1 MDTHHIQIAGVHFSV
16 QCQDA
21 VISRQ
26 MDSAYSSFAGNVNTN
41 FHDLEIRIDL
51 KIGQKPDTGIW
62 EKIFDSES
70 SWSMFR
76 KDDTY
81 CIALKPEG
89 FNQAIWQ
96 VVVKPGFTDA
106 TVYCDKGMLNADEE
120 LHSPV
125 CYPLDQILLMYI
137 LGSRQG
143 LLLHAAG
150 AVFGQGRGFLFPGK
164 SGAGKS
170 TLSHQIIANSEKSLL
185 SDDRIIIRRHEQ
197 SFAAYG
203 TPWPG
208 EAGIA
213 ENRRTDL
220 SAIFF
225 LQQENACSI
234 RKLHPKEAYKALF
247 QTVSIPWYDR
257 EMMSNI
263 MGFCEEIINNVP
275 CYEFAFTPGKEA
287 VTTLMDFN
295 EAS

>member
-1 MDTHHIQIAGVHFSV
+1 
-16 QCQDA
+16 
-21 VISRQ
+21 
-26 MDSAYSSFAGNVNTN
+26 MDSAYSSFTGDGNTD

-51 KIGQKPDTGIW
+51 RIGKKPDTGIW

-76 KDDTY
+76 KDDRY

-89 FNQAIWQ
+89 FDQAIWQ
-96 VVVKPGFTDA
+96 AVVKPGFTDA
-106 TVYCDKGMLNADEE
+106 TVYCDEGLLNFDEG
-120 LHSPV
+120 LHNPV

-137 LGSRQG
+137 LGPRQG

-170 TLSHQIIANSEKSLL
+170 TLASQIIANSEKSLL
-185 SDDRIIIRRHEQ
+185 SDDRIIIRKHDM

-213 ENRRTDL
+213 ENRGTDV
-220 SAIFF
+220 SALFF
-225 LQQENACSI
+225 LKQENFCSI
-234 RKLHPKEAYKALF
+234 RQLHPKEAYKALLPM
-247 QTVSIPWYDR
+247 VSIPWYDR

-263 MGFCEEIINNVP
+263 MGFCEDIINTIP
-275 CYEFAFTPGKEA
+275 CYEFSFTPGKEA

-295 EAS
+295 EASEAIAGDS